1 MAADLKQEFTDASFG
16 DVKPSGKN
24 EPKVPTS
31 LQKLSND
38 VNAEMLPKV
47 TSVYNIGKARDFS
60 AKKANLAKYTTYGT
74 ETFGKLGFDPF
85 VGGGTSSKSGMD
97 ALYDN
102 NTHWSSDIGRAYDGM
117 FKLAGIG
124 IQDTFGLGAFAD
136 QGNYLS
142 FEENMNKYS
151 SSRGGNA
158 GFWSNTML
166 SSGYT
171 MGIIGGIVA
180 EEAALAGITALSGL
194 TAAPGTVAV
203 GATLF
208 ARGMERIKTVGN
220 LLKTVNKL
228 QDVGTATSW
237 LGRNTKSF
245 MKALNPLEN
254 TIDFVKDVEHLKTLN
269 GWQQAAAGVGA
280 VVRDARKIT
289 MSHGESKL
297 EADMAAKEFKQKMY
311 DDYYADIENVGKDMP
326 ETKAKQIED
335 EANKMHSRIYASNFG
350 LIYATNAITFD
361 NMFKNMKSSRKAFNL
376 LNDAYKVSRTQGGR
390 VAVDVVAKT
399 FGNTVRKKLGQIT
412 YKSAT
417 NYALSSS
424 MEGVQEVGQDII
436 SETFKSYHARNV
448 KGTQVRGGMYDL
460 LHTDIKGAVKGI
472 ANEQGFSTFLS
483 GALMGVFASPMGV
496 VSGQAN
502 QFLMGGGAQN
512 AYQRTF
518 NNKAFKAEKISIE
531 AKRKEKAKEL
541 TEWFNNEKN
550 FVDGFSNPIYS
561 QNELQEDILN
571 AAENNDQ
578 KTLKDKQHESFS
590 IGVHKLLESGLE
602 NEFAEHLNQMAEQ
615 FGPAELNEVFARTDI
630 TEENQNKWK
639 DKLKTQASEVKK
651 LRGVYD
657 EIKQNV
663 TNPNSM
669 QGLKVSDPDY
679 LQKFIKYRAF
689 ENFKKELLFSHAKIS
704 DRATRLSS
712 LKKEL
717 DTQTSLSSFEVN
729 SMVDTKAL
737 GQQIELLKLE
747 VDANDK
753 MNLTGEGLT
762 KSKVAK
768 EKLKAYEAYNEKLTA
783 YKALQNNSDGT
794 VYESEAFDDLFE
806 AYNNLIIAGNK
817 DNADS
822 KLVIQSETERE
833 NNKKVFEK
841 IFDYINLGQENE
853 YYQEYVDTLMNPTG
867 SSNFIKGQEAMLQ
880 RLEDNKEEH
889 ISNALKAFEEKT
901 VSSDMLNALYDAG
914 LFFDLNDLDELIK
927 NRIMPS
933 EIFDVENNKEATPE
947 QITEA
952 QKIIGAYIKKLTGKS
967 IVSAKTSL
975 NKQGR
980 KLKSDKRTV
989 STIIRQ
995 YNLKLNKE
1003 VKLSSKE
1010 GKRLLEK
1017 LMAADNKFLTKMDRE
1032 ILDKLGE
1039 QDVSIKFVT
1048 NGSLPVT
1055 ITADGVIELDLRFTG
1070 RDFKNSVMS
1079 FENLMVTGLTQ
1090 NKIAQQLKEDDD
1102 LWLATRHAME
1112 QAKEAYI
1119 AKYSDARVE
1128 ELDVF
1133 DYPDLFLTEAM
1144 NDLAFQDFLA
1154 DIDDNIQPASKS
1166 LWGTLTDSIKEIVEK
1181 DFDKKLVGRVVNIA
1195 AKALDSS
1202 IVEEIGEKVSET
1214 EVVDNE
1220 AKEAK
1225 LKELETLAKELGLR
1239 WNVNVEVLSS
1249 QEEAQKILNNIQD
1262 PFFQKFSDILQD
1274 ALYGAETMG
1283 FRLQKGINDVS
1294 LKELIADVYNKSESL
1309 SELITNL
1316 KELSVY
1322 QTNGKVAG
1330 MVDWLVNNVDS
1341 ISDGFEVI
1349 KNIFFQAE
1357 GETTAGFYDEKT
1369 NTAYIVADAVKP
1381 NTAYHE
1387 IFLHPFLI
1395 NLEKSN
1401 PEFFKQLV
1409 AEAKQNAEAV
1419 AYVEK
1424 NYGTEAVI
1432 GARQFEHELVGR
1444 VYDLNVNNQ
1453 LDKTKNAGLIKRLAE
1468 FIKKMMV
1475 KVAEFFGISKTDIK
1489 RINEKKATIS
1499 DLAKYS
1505 VAGTAKMDLGKVIE
1519 ADIPIVTPTAQKTKK
1534 VTRERVITTQKD
1546 VNKGGNVV
1554 SLINASDRPDIF
1566 GEYLHPEIIFNTPIV
1581 DEWTKKI
1588 QELGQELDAAGITN
1602 WKYGQIRADVGGRLI
1617 IDVSAEVPVMGAT
1630 STTTNTPN
1638 AKVIKLKAEL
1648 DAIEERIANLS
1659 KAGDTASN
1667 APIFAANAEYQAAQG
1682 IINFSKNKFPELYM
1696 PLYQYLRMLNNRMPV
1711 VGQYTYYI
1719 NRDNTT
1725 NPSVEKRGVVT
1736 SVNGN
1741 SFTYVDDRGITIT
1754 SSVEGAETIEYNN
1767 PYFLFTDS
1775 EVKDNI
1781 SYSETETFIK
1791 NRREQKLKE
1800 ARDKTATNQS
1810 FRTDTKA
1817 LEEHWDK
1824 ANNGQIGVSPIGVD
1838 FIDKLKDLAKKQLIA
1853 EAEANK
1859 KLFKKVVEPTRQ
1871 EILSRAKQLFID
1883 KVQSTKQDDSEFE
1896 WSVMDGLNGFDT
1908 KFKSSTNTKSIGVRD
1923 VRGQSN
1929 VFNYTFHENYDA
1941 EGRRFVSILIPV
1953 SDPTNPSRPSYYA
1966 GISILIPDSMS
1977 ASDVANP
1984 ILEEAKKLS
1993 AGNAVTTTLQMKDMA
2008 IPMAKQIIEEKLKNK
2023 SSESNLNAQKIADL
2037 ENQKKDL
2044 EAQLENE
2051 PESIPFTDTK
2061 NVQTGTK
2068 TVKFLM
2074 YKSTGTGSTA
2084 ESKGEWVPLIAI
2096 GKHSNGSE
2104 WFVKALHEG
2113 QDPKFNKYG
2122 SSVFADIDKELK
2134 VMEPNLFDDY
2144 ENWVTENVNETI
2156 QEEIEVPVEDESEET
2171 PFDNEDNRTTDSYVN
2186 EAEKIQASINNLEK
2200 QIDKLNVDL
2209 QSDDINFVQRRAIRS
2224 KITNLSIE
2232 LNDLYLQLNDIQP
2245 ALQNITPAQQVVETE
2260 LEYVPRYDYNNNEII
2275 SPETPWITIPEVLR
2289 KDIAL
2294 IYGKSL
2300 TKLDAQDILKIK
2312 EEMKTNPL
2320 YIKAISDFS
2329 NKRLDQQNA
2338 ELGQNELIENKK
2350 KVAAA
2355 KASRQAQ
2362 IQNETDANR
2371 IAKRNARQNKVP
2383 ASDEEFLSA
2392 MLKDFDIS
2400 VLSPKEIK
2408 MLVKK
2413 YKESSALIPFT
2424 AEDIIAYVSHKK
2436 LENDVKIKRDQDYT
2450 EQLETNKKNKQIK
2463 ENYDL
2468 LSKRKLRFV
2477 NDLNKL
2483 EILTVPANGMV
2494 KFISTYYPE
2503 IFALDKKAFL
2513 TELKFILDTR
2523 LKDIK
2528 SQDSSPFTFKPKAI
2542 HLQLHT
2548 LVKKLEKAKQLYP
2561 DTAKKINLALY
2572 NAGSDLRIKAVKTTK
2587 ASVVSTMYSIGKK
2600 PANESRMPVKK
2611 GKYGSYRDIVKNADF
2626 VYSPEV
2632 NAELAIVK
2640 YLMDEGKVKPSA
2652 LKQIT
2657 KSDSSEFT
2665 AWENIT
2671 DENAPEK
2678 TKSFDGVGDYVLDL
2692 NALSLDESV
2701 NAFESVITNN
2711 ENLKDAIEKYAKI
2724 IIESLTAETEEEST
2738 DLSDN
2743 ELDERNYIEQLIS
2756 LGLTKEEAAAELI
2769 ILQFLNTPEGIAIKN
2784 DEAAEIEKY
2793 RASMEAEIANGEFD
2807 GDSDELTDPQQ
2818 DLLNDAEKKGLFG
2831 PKEKEQEEEPEEEL
2845 DPETLVPKTKEKPE
2859 KNELQSD
2866 IEKQVTKFFEDINE
2880 LEPLGVKVNNII
2892 DVFNKQ
2898 KTTDLVY
2905 AAAAYRY
2912 ITNSALPAEQKLKNN
2927 ALFILERKFSAGH
2940 YNDQIVII
2948 NNKIYRIAG
2957 FQSNKIVV
2965 QDLVNPNLYPEFST
2979 DEFLNSIDKVV
2990 KPGEEFN
2997 NLNID
3002 SLVKVTEFD
3011 YIKGAYNEI
3020 LDNFTNY
3027 MSEAMALPEEELMSK
3042 LKNEITKCK

>member
-47 TSVYNIGKARDFS
+47 TNVYNIGKARDFS

-102 NTHWSSDIGRAYDGM
+102 NTHWSADIGRAYDGM
-117 FKLAGIG
+117 WKLAGIG
-124 IQDTFGLGAFAD
+124 VQDTFGLGAFAD
-136 QGNYLS
+136 SGNYLD
-142 FEENMNKYS
+142 FEDTMNKYS

-171 MGIIGGIVA
+171 MGIIGAIAA

-203 GATLF
+203 GATVF
-208 ARGMERIKTVGN
+208 ARGMERIKTAGN

-228 QDVGTATSW
+228 QDVGAATSW

-269 GWQQAAAGVGA
+269 GWQQTATGVGA

-289 MSHGESKL
+289 MSNSESKL

-311 DDYYADIENVGKDMP
+311 DDYYADIENAGKDMP

-412 YKSAT
+412 YKSAI

-436 SETFKSYHARNV
+436 SETFKSYHARNL

-472 ANEQGFSTFLS
+472 ANEQGLSTFLS
-483 GALMGVFASPMGV
+483 GALMGVFASPVGV
-496 VSGQAN
+496 VSGQVN

-512 AYQRTF
+512 TYQRTF

-578 KTLKDKQHESFS
+578 KTLKDKQHEAFS
-590 IGVHKLLESGLE
+590 IGVHKLLEAGLE

-639 DKLKTQASEVKK
+639 DKLKTQASKVKK

-669 QGLKVSDPDY
+669 RGLKVSDPDY

-704 DRATRLSS
+704 DRATRLTS

-717 DTQTSLSSFEVN
+717 DSQTSLSSFEVN

-783 YKALQNNSDGT
+783 YKALQNKSDGT
-794 VYESEAFDDLFE
+794 VYESESFDDLFE
-806 AYNNLIIAGNK
+806 AYNDLIIAGNK
-817 DNADS
+817 DNVG

-867 SSNFIKGQEAMLQ
+867 SSNFLKGQEAMLQ

-947 QITEA
+947 QIAEA

-1039 QDVSIKFVT
+1039 QDASIKFVT

-1181 DFDKKLVGRVVNIA
+1181 DFEKKLVGRVVNIA

-1214 EVVDNE
+1214 EAVDNE

-1239 WNVNVEVLSS
+1239 WNVNVEVLAT
-1249 QEEAQKILNNIQD
+1249 QEEALKILQDIKD

-1283 FRLQKGINDVS
+1283 FRWQKGINDVS

-1309 SELITNL
+1309 SELINNL

-1330 MVDWLVNNVDS
+1330 MVDWLVNNADS
-1341 ISDGFEVI
+1341 IGDGLEMV
-1349 KNIFFQAE
+1349 KNIFFQVE
-1357 GETTAGFYDEKT
+1357 GETTGGFYDEKT
-1369 NTAYIVADAVKP
+1369 NTAYIVADGVKP

-1424 NYGTEAVI
+1424 NYGTEAAI
-1432 GARQFEHELVGR
+1432 GTRQFEHELVGR

-1475 KVAEFFGISKTDIK
+1475 KVAEFFGISKSDIK

-1505 VAGTAKMDLGKVIE
+1505 VASKAKMDLGKVIE
-1519 ADIPIVTPTAQKTKK
+1519 AEIPIVTPTAQKTKK

-1546 VNKGGNVV
+1546 VNKGGNVI
-1554 SLINASDRPDIF
+1554 STINASDRPDIF

-1617 IDVSAEVPVMGAT
+1617 IDVSAEVPVMSAT

-1648 DAIEERIANLS
+1648 DAIEERIKSLS
-1659 KAGDTASN
+1659 GTTDDIEAKRKQILDKWNSKKGWYQKEDRLSEWYAGRDAELAEAAQEEAVVSNQEQMNNRRVDLFPDKSEFAQVVGEAELVLEFEIKKARLIEKNENKAKELEAELERRRSKISSYREVNG
-1667 APIFAANAEYQAAQG
+1667 IGIAEY
-1682 IINFSKNKFPELYM
+1682 
-1696 PLYQYLRMLNNRMPV
+1696 
-1711 VGQYTYYI
+1711 
-1719 NRDNTT
+1719 T
-1725 NPSVEKRGVVT
+1725 NPENGLVDVIMTGKSDNDYVGYIRIYKNGKPTNRWTSKMENKSGNKADFKSMLAEVQKLLPAAHEYTEKTNISLDGVRVYANNLKRDYEVLM
-1736 SVNGN
+1736 VNGN
-1741 SFTYVDDRGITIT
+1741 PVTNN
-1754 SSVEGAETIEYNN
+1754 VELN
-1767 PYFLFTDS
+1767 
-1775 EVKDNI
+1775 K
-1781 SYSETETFIK
+1781 
-1791 NRREQKLKE
+1791 
-1800 ARDKTATNQS
+1800 AT
-1810 FRTDTKA
+1810 
-1817 LEEHWDK
+1817 L
-1824 ANNGQIGVSPIGVD
+1824 
-1838 FIDKLKDLAKKQLIA
+1838 
-1853 EAEANK
+1853 
-1859 KLFKKVVEPTRQ
+1859 
-1871 EILSRAKQLFID
+1871 
-1883 KVQSTKQDDSEFE
+1883 
-1896 WSVMDGLNGFDT
+1896 
-1908 KFKSSTNTKSIGVRD
+1908 
-1923 VRGQSN
+1923 
-1929 VFNYTFHENYDA
+1929 
-1941 EGRRFVSILIPV
+1941 
-1953 SDPTNPSRPSYYA
+1953 
-1966 GISILIPDSMS
+1966 
-1977 ASDVANP
+1977 
-1984 ILEEAKKLS
+1984 
-1993 AGNAVTTTLQMKDMA
+1993 
-2008 IPMAKQIIEEKLKNK
+2008 EKLKNAKTEDEIKDLYERQTGITQDEFNKIKEQVTSLIPGVQLLFNQADGSVIIKLPVLKK
-2023 SSESNLNAQKIADL
+2023 STQSQTNPNAQKIQEL
-2037 ENQKKDL
+2037 ENKKKEL
-2044 EAQLENE
+2044 EEKLSNE
-2051 PESIPFTDTK
+2051 PESIPFTDTQ

-2096 GKHSNGSE
+2096 GKHSNGDE

-2113 QDPKFNKYG
+2113 QDPKLNKYG

-2209 QSDDINFVQRRAIRS
+2209 QSDDINFVKRRAIRS
-2224 KITNLSIE
+2224 KITNISIE

-2362 IQNETDANR
+2362 IQNETEANR

-2436 LENDVKIKRDQDYT
+2436 LENDVKIKRDQDYN

-2468 LSKRKLRFV
+2468 LNKRKLRFV

-2513 TELKFILDTR
+2513 TQLKFILDTR

-2528 SQDSSPFTFKPKAI
+2528 SQDASPFTFKPKAI

-2626 VYSPEV
+2626 VFSPEV
-2632 NAELAIVK
+2632 NAQLAIVK
-2640 YLMDEGKVKPSA
+2640 YLMNEGKVKPSA

-2671 DENAPEK
+2671 DEDAPEK

-2701 NAFESVITNN
+2701 NAFESVIRNN

-2743 ELDERNYIEQLIS
+2743 ELNERNYIEQLIS

-2769 ILQFLNTPEGIAIKN
+2769 TLQFLNTPEGIAIKN

-2807 GDSDELTDPQQ
+2807 GDTNELTDPQQ

-2831 PKEKEQEEEPEEEL
+2831 PKEQEQEEELEEEL
-2845 DPETLVPKTKEKPE
+2845 DPETLVPKTEEKTE
-2859 KNELQSD
+2859 ENEFQSD
-2866 IEKQVTKFFEDINE
+2866 IEKQVTEFFEDINE

-2912 ITNSALPAEQKLKNN
+2912 ITNSALPVEQKLKNN

-2965 QDLVNPNLYPEFST
+2965 QDLVNPNLYPAFST